1 MPQRRAFLRVQ
12 QVALVRHGSPSHH
25 PPNEGLTM
33 STTNLDNTATTP
45 RVARVAHD
53 ETRPA
58 RKTTEL
64 IAYLA
69 TVLAVV
75 VTAFVVGDDDNGVDA
90 FGAAQAL
97 QYLTFLTIGY
107 MLARRTPHAV
117 PLLNRARA
125 LPVLRG
131 AGVTSTAADRQSRD
145 GRAETGDRRWV
156 CRD

>member
-1 MPQRRAFLRVQ
+1 
-12 QVALVRHGSPSHH
+12 
-25 PPNEGLTM
+25 M

-64 IAYLA
+64 LAYLA

-90 FGAAQAL
+90 FGAVQAL
-97 QYLTFLTIGY
+97 QFITYLTIGY
-107 MLARRTPHAV
+107 MVARGLAKSG
-117 PLLNRARA
+117 NR
-125 LPVLRG
+125 
-131 AGVTSTAADRQSRD
+131 
-145 GRAETGDRRWV
+145 GRSYDN
-156 CRD
+156 D